1 MKIVYLIMDGLGDR
15 PCECFGGKTPL
26 EAAAT
31 PCLDELARKGMTG
44 LMHLLAP
51 GVPVGTDVGHICL
64 FGYDPAV
71 IYTGRGPIEAVGV
84 GCDMKP
90 GELAFRGNFA
100 TVNEKGEVIDKRA
113 GRIRRRTAELAEALC
128 MDLGDG
134 VTVRVKEATEHRA
147 AIIFSGPGL
156 STALTNAY
164 PSSLRPLP
172 QEFPWVKAKE
182 PAAEAFAEKVN
193 TFMRRAQEVMAAH
206 PVNVERI
213 ANGEKPANALLLR
226 GPGFMPEVPS
236 FESRY
241 PGLKVG
247 LVVAQETV
255 LALGKMMGM
264 TIACAPGMTGGM
276 ETDFNAKARETLR
289 LLKDHD
295 LVFVHVKGP
304 DLAGH
309 DELPEAKKR
318 IIENVDAMM
327 ASIVNGFDEPL
338 IVAAGADHS
347 TPCAFGEHSGD
358 PVPVLLSGPGL
369 RVDSTTEYSE
379 SGALLGGIGH
389 ISGKDFLNVVL
400 NAAYRVPKQGS

>member
-1 MKIVYLIMDGLGDR
+1 MKILYLIMDGLGDR
-15 PCECFGGKTPL
+15 PCECLGGRTPL

-51 GVPVGTDVGHICL
+51 GIPVGTDVGHICL
-64 FGYDPAV
+64 FGYDPAD

-113 GRIRRRTAELAEALC
+113 GRIRERTAELAEALT

-134 VTVRVKEATEHRA
+134 VSVRVKEATEHRA
-147 AIIFSGPGL
+147 AVIFSGPGL
-156 STALTNAY
+156 SIDLTNAY

-172 QEFPWVKAKE
+172 QAFPWVKARSPEAK
-182 PAAEAFAEKVN
+182 AFAEKVN
-193 TFMRRAQEVMAAH
+193 LFMRRAQEIMAAL
-206 PVNVERI
+206 PVNAERI
-213 ANGEKPANALLLR
+213 ARGEKPANAMLLR
-226 GPGFMPEVPS
+226 GPGFMPFVPR
-236 FESRY
+236 FEERF

-276 ETDFNAKARETLR
+276 ATDMQAKAREALR

-309 DELPEAKKR
+309 DQLPETKKKL
-318 IIENVDAMM
+318 IEQADAMM
-327 ASIVNGFDEPL
+327 ASILSGWNEPL

-369 RVDSTTEYSE
+369 RVDGTSEYSE
-379 SGALLGGIGH
+379 SGAILGGIGH

-400 NAAYRVPKQGS
+400 DAAYLVPKQGS